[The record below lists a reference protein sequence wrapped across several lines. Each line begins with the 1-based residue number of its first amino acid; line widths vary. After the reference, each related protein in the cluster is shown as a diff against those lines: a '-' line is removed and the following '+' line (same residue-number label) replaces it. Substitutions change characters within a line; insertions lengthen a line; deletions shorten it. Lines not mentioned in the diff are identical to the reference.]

1 MRADRSVKE
10 VVFMG
15 RRVKEVEEVE
25 ESDAEVLSQ
34 LHSVE
39 GAFAEV
45 GYPNRAMQAL
55 AELAMLEYRKAD
67 RAIDRSKWFSSLL
80 QVAKVCGNLGE
91 EELEERAG
99 SVQQEER
106 LPAGKQEQMLYELD
120 FTGFDDEE

>member
-1 MRADRSVKE
+1 M
-10 VVFMG
+10 
-15 RRVKEVEEVE
+15 KEVEDVVE
-25 ESDAEVLSQ
+25 TDEEVLSQ
-34 LHSVE
+34 MQAVE

-91 EELEERAG
+91 EELEQRAVAADAG
-99 SVQQEER
+99 LAV
-106 LPAGKQEQMLYELD
+106 GKQPQHYLD
-120 FTGFDDEE
+120 VDMSGFDDP

>member
-1 MRADRSVKE
+1 
-10 VVFMG
+10 MG
-15 RRVKEVEEVE
+15 RRVKEVEDVVE
-25 ESDAEVLSQ
+25 TDVEVLSQ
-34 LHSVE
+34 MQAVE

-91 EELEERAG
+91 EELEERAE
-99 SVQQEER
+99 S
-106 LPAGKQEQMLYELD
+106 AEQGLAVGAQRQHYLD
-120 FTGFDDEE
+120 VDMSGFDDP